1 MRITLIGAG
10 RVATHL
16 GRALR
21 VAGHEIE
28 QVYSHTFTH
37 AQELAE
43 QLLADAT
50 DDLATLRPDADAYL
64 FCLKDAVLEE
74 ISAACLRALKEKNAE
89 GNPLFVHTA
98 GSMPLEVL
106 PTPRRAVLWPMQTFS
121 MEREIDWQQVH
132 VFMEATTDE
141 ALLREMLAD
150 ITPHVHTVTAL
161 QRQRLH
167 LASVFACNFTNH
179 MFTLSARIL
188 EEIGVGF
195 DALLPLVE
203 ETVCKVHQL
212 SPREAQT
219 GPAVRGD
226 ENVMKKH
233 LEVLQGDE
241 LMQQIY
247 QIISKSIYDDQ
258 LRSQKDQSHYL
269 RR

>member
-21 VAGHEIE
+21 AVGNEVS
-28 QVYSHTFTH
+28 QVYSRTVEH
-37 AQELAE
+37 ARLLAE
-43 QLLADAT
+43 QLHAEAT
-50 DDLATLRPDADAYL
+50 NNLATIRPDADAYL

-74 ISAACLRALKEKNAE
+74 VSAACLRALKEKDAE
-89 GNPLFVHTA
+89 GNPLFVHTG
-98 GSMPLEVL
+98 GSMALEAL
-106 PTPRRAVLWPMQTFS
+106 PTQRKAVLWPMQTFS

-132 VFMEATTDE
+132 VFLESPSDE
-141 ALLREMLAD
+141 ALLRQMLAD
-150 ITPHVHTVTAL
+150 VTPHVLTVTAL

-188 EEIGVGF
+188 EEIGVDFGV
-195 DALLPLVE
+195 LLPLVE
-203 ETVCKVHQL
+203 ETVHKVHKL

-226 ENVMKKH
+226 ENVMRKH
-233 LEVLQGDE
+233 LEALHDDAS
-241 LMQQIY
+241 MQQIY

-258 LRSQKDQSHYL
+258 LRSQKN
-269 RR
+269 